1 MVNQSL
7 RKTKN
12 KKNTLF
18 SNLRILQIVSLVIIN
33 INKNLHHIFDDDD
46 DDDDDDDYN
55 EDEENNL
62 NTSFLI
68 NEILYDGN
76 NL

>member
-46 DDDDDDDYN
+46 DDDYN